1 MSELTASADGGEADT
16 PVELILLRC
25 PEVFCY
31 KVPPQASAAG
41 HRAEDWNL
49 GEPRFTGL
57 LHLVGVG
64 STIECR
70 VLKQDDGDDAPV
82 AVCPVRTG
90 EKAPPVDAVVCAVVD
105 SSRYFVFRCE
115 DAKGRR
121 AYLGVGFRERD
132 QAYDFKASID
142 DFVREARALGKRVL
156 VRVDFN
162 VPMDGGTITDD
173 TRIQA
178 ALPTIQAILDAG
190 GTPILMSHLGR
201 PKGAPDPQYSLRPV
215 AATLDRLTEA
225 DVVFCEETVGD
236 AAQACVDGA
245 PEGAVVLLQV
255 FEQVLYLMVLRGHG
269 EHAGTLDMCIDPVS
283 LECREIALVVLEA
296 ELLDERWVR
305 ASLNFSLKA
314 IGCLTDRLACCG
326 YFLARARIT
335 KELLEATP

>member
-1 MSELTASADGGEADT
+1 MSELTTTADNAEADT

-49 GEPRFTGL
+49 GEPRFTGR

-64 STIECR
+64 STLECR

-90 EKAPPVDAVVCAVVD
+90 DKAPPVDAVVCAVVD

-142 DFVREARALGKRVL
+142 DFVRAARREATAAVL
-156 VRVDFN
+156 RE
-162 VPMDGGTITDD
+162 
-173 TRIQA
+173 A
-178 ALPTIQAILDAG
+178 AEEAAA
-190 GTPILMSHLGR
+190 S
-201 PKGAPDPQYSLRPV
+201 PV
-215 AATLDRLTEA
+215 AAAPAVDMSLKGGLKLSFGDKASPSASPPRR
-225 DVVFCEETVGD
+225 ET
-236 AAQACVDGA
+236 AAVPKLA
-245 PEGAVVLLQV
+245 PP
-255 FEQVLYLMVLRGHG
+255 
-269 EHAGTLDMCIDPVS
+269 PVPK
-283 LECREIALVVLEA
+283 LAPPPPVLE
-296 ELLDERWVR
+296 EDEFT
-305 ASLNFSLKA
+305 AFSSA
-314 IGCLTDRLACCG
+314 PA
-326 YFLARARIT
+326 AP
-335 KELLEATP
+335 LEEGWADFADAFPETS

>member
-1 MSELTASADGGEADT
+1 MSELTAGDSADT

-49 GEPRFTGL
+49 GEPRFTGR

-64 STIECR
+64 STLECR

-90 EKAPPVDAVVCAVVD
+90 DKAPPVDAVVCAVVD

-142 DFVREARALGKRVL
+142 DFVRAARREATAAVL
-156 VRVDFN
+156 RE
-162 VPMDGGTITDD
+162 
-173 TRIQA
+173 A
-178 ALPTIQAILDAG
+178 AEQEAA
-190 GTPILMSHLGR
+190 S
-201 PKGAPDPQYSLRPV
+201 PV
-215 AATLDRLTEA
+215 AAAPAVDMSLKGGLKLSFGDKASPSASPPRR
-225 DVVFCEETVGD
+225 ET
-236 AAQACVDGA
+236 AATVPKLA
-245 PEGAVVLLQV
+245 PP
-255 FEQVLYLMVLRGHG
+255 
-269 EHAGTLDMCIDPVS
+269 PVPK
-283 LECREIALVVLEA
+283 LAPPPPVLE
-296 ELLDERWVR
+296 EDEFT
-305 ASLNFSLKA
+305 AFSSA
-314 IGCLTDRLACCG
+314 PA
-326 YFLARARIT
+326 AP
-335 KELLEATP
+335 LEEGWADFADAFPEAG